1 MRLKPLLRGLSLHQ
15 LQPLQLLAV
24 AESKQAMMLIGAS
37 SLATRIGMSNP
48 SIDGSI
54 VAFLVSF
61 FISNKFPSLAIKSD
75 KIISF
80 GWSNVLI
87 ASLVIGMLGS
97 NDEGSPSTAMNAIP
111 MLVSFISGALGSFV
125 GSIVAF
131 NIVKKICSAN
141 ILVSDLAIC
150 AGCLAASYIGGTSN
164 FFETANVLVKN
175 NSSTL
180 KLLNIVAGIDIFV
193 MVCYFMVLLCIRK
206 IGIKDGTAQSKKPFH
221 NSSDSRISHSNIAV
235 LDIVK
240 PGLLGMVVSLISSK
254 LQKTIAIPGVSVTI
268 ATMLSLIIRKLDLR
282 WVESISR
289 DGRNLCSTFYLSIFY
304 AILGGGL
311 QFNDLVVGIPILSL
325 ISLTLLIHLG
335 IMFISRLLWNHY
347 FPKHTIDVDNLIIS
361 SNACIGGVTY
371 SLTYLLTHSLT
382 HSGGA
387 ATSAGMASQ
396 IGRNDLTIIAS
407 SLGILG
413 YVIGTH
419 FGLNC
424 IKYMKY

>member
-1 MRLKPLLRGLSLHQ
+1 MLLKPLLRGLSL
-15 LQPLQLLAV
+15 QPLQLLTM
-24 AESKQAMMLIGAS
+24 AESKQAMMLVGAS
-37 SLATRIGMSNP
+37 SLATRISMSNP
-48 SIDGSI
+48 LIDSSI
-54 VAFLVSF
+54 VAFLLSF
-61 FISNKFPSLAIKSD
+61 LLSNKFPSLSIKSD

-97 NDEGSPSTAMNAIP
+97 STSSDDDGAQTTAMNVIP
-111 MLVSFISGALGSFV
+111 MLVSFISGIIGSFV

-131 NIVKKICSAN
+131 NIVKKFCSAN

-150 AGCLAASYIGGTSN
+150 AGCLTASYIGGTSN
-164 FFETANVLVKN
+164 FFETANILVKN
-175 NSSTL
+175 GSSTL
-180 KLLNIVAGIDIFV
+180 KLLNIVAGFDIFV
-193 MVCYFMVLLCIRK
+193 MVCYFMVLLGIRK
-206 IGIKDGTAQSKKPFH
+206 MGVKDETAQSKKPLH
-221 NSSDSRISHSNIAV
+221 NSSDNSTTSANIAV

-240 PGLLGMVVSLISSK
+240 PGLLGMVVSLIASK
-254 LQKTIAIPGVSVTI
+254 LQKTIAIPGVSVAI
-268 ATMLSLIIRKLDLR
+268 ATILSLIIRKTNFR
-282 WVESISR
+282 WVKSISS

-335 IMFISRLLWNHY
+335 IMFISRLLWNNY
-347 FPKHTIDVDNLIIS
+347 FPKHQIDIDNLIIS
-361 SNACIGGVTY
+361 SNACI
-371 SLTYLLTHSLT
+371 
-382 HSGGA
+382 GGA

-419 FGLNC
+419 IGLNC